1 MICRQKK
8 RTSKQV
14 KKIFVLLIA
23 TNCFYLAWKTFLV
36 LLKGNSVSAY
46 LKSICTLM
54 NFANFILFND
64 SPIQSHL
71 WYLGA
76 ILYVLLIMVV
86 LSRFYLM
93 KIVFILTPI
102 LLIGDI
108 VFGKYSVLL
117 FGREF
122 PIIFVRNFLFVGIPY
137 FTIGM
142 GIRWL
147 IKSGRTVSVK
157 GMLILIFVFS
167 TTTVLERFFLIT
179 VHANATRD
187 HYISTTFL
195 TIAVFMFFIEKYKGR
210 KIGKLEK
217 TVAML
222 GQKYSIGVY
231 IIHPVFITVLA
242 VIMRK
247 LGMNAVYSFV
257 APMVVF
263 FISYIAVLIF
273 MIIIVIWTEKAE
285 Y

>member
-1 MICRQKK
+1 MCIHCPLPGEVGQWFTALTRIAVPIFFMISGYYFDDMQTKK

-108 VFGKYSVLL
+108 VFGKYSMLL

-167 TTTVLERFFLIT
+167 TTTVLERFFSSLCMQMRQETIT
-179 VHANATRD
+179 
-187 HYISTTFL
+187 
-195 TIAVFMFFIEKYKGR
+195 
-210 KIGKLEK
+210 
-217 TVAML
+217 
-222 GQKYSIGVY
+222 
-231 IIHPVFITVLA
+231 
-242 VIMRK
+242 
-247 LGMNAVYSFV
+247 
-257 APMVVF
+257 
-263 FISYIAVLIF
+263 
-273 MIIIVIWTEKAE
+273 
-285 Y
+285 